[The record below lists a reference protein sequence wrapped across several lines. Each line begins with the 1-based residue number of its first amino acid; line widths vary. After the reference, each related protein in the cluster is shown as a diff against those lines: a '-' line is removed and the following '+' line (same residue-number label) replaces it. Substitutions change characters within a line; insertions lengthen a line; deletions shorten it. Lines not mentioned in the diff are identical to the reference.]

1 MRIDYT
7 LSDKHIIISGGRS
20 LWISAR
26 NPGRAAQPVGCTLDK
41 NECEE
46 STVDYGQMA
55 KLDCYGKINWLFIS
69 QTVTFK

>member
-46 STVDYGQMA
+46 STVDYGQT
-55 KLDCYGKINWLFIS
+55 GKVGLLWQNQLVVHFPNSDI
-69 QTVTFK
+69 